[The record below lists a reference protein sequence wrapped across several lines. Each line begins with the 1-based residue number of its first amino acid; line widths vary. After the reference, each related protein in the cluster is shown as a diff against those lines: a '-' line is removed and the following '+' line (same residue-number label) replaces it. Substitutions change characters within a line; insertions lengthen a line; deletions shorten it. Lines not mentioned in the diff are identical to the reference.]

1 MFTIETICAW
11 CFMCFEDSSTL
22 KLLFETL
29 IENNLHYIM
38 LWEKMQNVKIADK
51 KYINKKK
58 IFYCIYNK
66 YKSDIYIFF
75 FLLQYITKRSFLY

>member
-38 LWEKMQNVKIADK
+38 LKMQNVKIADK
-51 KYINKKK
+51 KYINKKR
-58 IFYCIYNK
+58 IFYCIYN
-66 YKSDIYIFF
+66 KSDIYIFF

>member
-38 LWEKMQNVKIADK
+38 LWEKM
-51 KYINKKK
+51 
-58 IFYCIYNK
+58 
-66 YKSDIYIFF
+66 
-75 FLLQYITKRSFLY
+75 